1 MAAKVAITIIGRTY
15 EISCDDGQEDY
26 ISVLAA
32 EVDKRADALLR
43 SVGQVGDARLMVM
56 VALLM
61 VDEMADLRRQLVQ
74 PAADP
79 NEVADAELADGID
92 SLANRIAAIAE
103 HLEKA

>member
-1 MAAKVAITIIGRTY
+1 MAAKVAITIVGRTY

-26 ISVLAA
+26 IGVLAA
-32 EVDKRADALLR
+32 EVDRRADALLR

-61 VDEMADLRRQLVQ
+61 ADEMADLRRQIVQ
-74 PAADP
+74 APAGPSEAAD
-79 NEVADAELADGID
+79 VELADGID

>member
-1 MAAKVAITIIGRTY
+1 MAAKVAITIVGRTY

-26 ISVLAA
+26 IGVLAA
-32 EVDKRADALLR
+32 EVDKRADALFR

-61 VDEMADLRRQLVQ
+61 ADEMADLRRQIAQ
-74 PAADP
+74 APADP
-79 NEVADAELADGID
+79 HDAADAELAGGID

>member
-15 EISCDDGQEDY
+15 EISCDDGQEEY
-26 ISVLAA
+26 IAVLAA
-32 EVDKRADALLR
+32 EVDKRADSLLR

-61 VDEMADLRRQLVQ
+61 ADEMADLRRQIVQ
-74 PAADP
+74 VPADP
-79 NEVADAELADGID
+79 NEAADAALAVGID
-92 SLANRIAAIAE
+92 SLTNRIAAIAE